1 MPSENWGKT
10 GISADV
16 LNAIRNQASDH
27 YRDYVPIVQPG
38 TNDVFTVGNVILDHV
53 DIRNEFLSVLPNV
66 IKDDSYFQYDFVNP
80 FEKFYYRGF
89 AEEADVIQHIF
100 VQGPDTVP
108 YDIADSESFTQNY
121 DPKVKTAYWYQRVK
135 YQQNWTISY
144 DELKMAFKNPAM
156 MDNFLENLR
165 RKSEYQKT
173 VYTWELC
180 QYMAMWL
187 YSFSNITNTSASN
200 LSGVISNLFIRWYTI
215 NNNTLYNSI
224 VSSNPVFIL
233 PHSSISTG
241 TILNYHITNLRDL
254 FGFNLNFI
262 LLQINNFTNC
272 INTNIIENYKSDV
285 ININIS
291 LLADR
296 NTFNYYDTLD
306 TTKVFDNP
314 QTLKYNFTRNIRQI
328 YGISPY
334 ATAIKGIIQSSNS
347 LEEGE

>member
-27 YRDYVPIVQPG
+27 YKDYVPIVQPG

-80 FEKFYYRGF
+80 FEKFYYRGW

-135 YQQNWTISY
+135 YQQNWSISY

-156 MDNFLENLR
+156 MNNFLENLR

-180 QYMAMWL
+180 QYMAYWL
-187 YSFSNITNTSASN
+187 NSLDISSAPSKSILDTFN
-200 LSGVISNLFIRWYTI
+200 GFIYRFYTYE
-215 NNNTLYNSI
+215 NNTLYGSI
-224 VSSNPVFIL
+224 VSEPIFLFDKYICTTNNL
-233 PHSSISTG
+233 
-241 TILNYHITNLRDL
+241 LNYHVTNLRDL
-254 FGFNLNFI
+254 LGIPLNFI
-262 LLQINNFTNC
+262 SLQRTNFSST
-272 INTNIIENYKSDV
+272 INTAIIENYTSSIFIDNV
-285 ININIS
+285 G
-291 LLADR
+291 LMCDR

-334 ATAIKGIIQSSNS
+334 ATAIKGVIQSTQS
-347 LEEGE
+347 EEGE

>member
-27 YRDYVPIVQPG
+27 YKDYVPIVQPG

-80 FEKFYYRGF
+80 FEKFYYRGW

-100 VQGPDTVP
+100 VQGPETVP

-135 YQQNWTISY
+135 YQQNWSISY

-156 MDNFLENLR
+156 MNNFLENLR

-180 QYMAMWL
+180 QYMASLL
-187 YSFSNITNTSASN
+187 YSFNNISILSSASFIG
-200 LSGVISNLFIRWYTI
+200 LFDLMISSTYTRL
-215 NNNTLYNSI
+215 NNSLYNNTVANQIYILNTNSLI
-224 VSSNPVFIL
+224 HTNLI
-233 PHSSISTG
+233 
-241 TILNYHITNLRDL
+241 NYHITNIKDL
-254 FGFNLNFI
+254 FNIKLGFIATNVSNFSSI
-262 LLQINNFTNC
+262 
-272 INTNIIENYKSDV
+272 INTNIIENYHVSILV
-285 ININIS
+285 PS
-291 LLADR
+291 YLLCDR

-334 ATAIKGIIQSSNS
+334 ATAIKGVIQGKQS
-347 LEEGE
+347 EEGE

>member
-27 YRDYVPIVQPG
+27 YKDYVPIVQPG

-121 DPKVKTAYWYQRVK
+121 DPKVKTSYRYQRVK
-135 YQQNWTISY
+135 YQQNWSISY

-156 MDNFLENLR
+156 MNNFLENLR

-180 QYMAMWL
+180 QYMAFWL
-187 YSFSNITNTSASN
+187 NKFANIHTARLNDINTMFSYF
-200 LSGVISNLFIRWYTI
+200 LSRYYA
-215 NNNTLYNSI
+215 NNTLYGSI
-224 VSSNPVFIL
+224 VSSDIVFL
-233 PHSSISTG
+233 LSRDSVYLRNL
-241 TILNYHITNLRDL
+241 LNYHITNLRDL
-254 FGFNLNFI
+254 FNFPLNFI
-262 LLQINNFTNC
+262 LMQHSNLSSI
-272 INTNIIENYKSDV
+272 INTNIIENFRSGIITDIY
-285 ININIS
+285 
-291 LLADR
+291 LMCDR

-334 ATAIKGIIQSSNS
+334 ATAIKGVVQSAQS
-347 LEEGE
+347 EAGE

>member
-1 MPSENWGKT
+1 MPTENWGKT

-53 DIRNEFLSVLPNV
+53 DIRNEFLNVLPNV

-80 FEKFYYRGF
+80 FEKFYYRGW

-108 YDIADSESFTQNY
+108 YDIADSDSFTQNY

-135 YQQNWTISY
+135 YQQNWSISY

-156 MDNFLENLR
+156 MDDFLLNLR
-165 RKSEYQKT
+165 QKSEYQKT

-180 QYMAMWL
+180 QYMAYWL
-187 YSFSNITNTSASN
+187 NS
-200 LSGVISNLFIRWYTI
+200 LDISTTPSKSILDVFNGFIYRLYTT
-215 NNNTLYNSI
+215 NNNTLYGSI
-224 VSSNPVFIL
+224 VSEPIFLLDKYAFIVNHL
-233 PHSSISTG
+233 
-241 TILNYHITNLRDL
+241 LNYHVTNLRDL
-254 FGFNLNFI
+254 LGIPLNFI
-262 LLQINNFTNC
+262 PLQLLNFSST
-272 INTNIIENYKSDV
+272 INTAIIENYNSSIIIDNV
-285 ININIS
+285 C
-291 LLADR
+291 LMCDR
-296 NTFNYYDTLD
+296 NTFSYYDTLD

-334 ATAIKGIIQSSNS
+334 ATAIKGVIQATQS
-347 LEEGE
+347 EEGE

>member
-27 YRDYVPIVQPG
+27 YKDYVPIVQPG

-80 FEKFYYRGF
+80 FEKFYYRGW

-135 YQQNWTISY
+135 YEQNWSISY

-180 QYMAMWL
+180 QYMASLL
-187 YSFSNITNTSASN
+187 YSFSNISILSSTSFIGLFDLLISSIYTRLNNSLYNNVVEDQIYILNSNSLIHSN
-200 LSGVISNLFIRWYTI
+200 LINYHVTNIKDLFDIKLAFIATNVSNF
-215 NNNTLYNSI
+215 
-224 VSSNPVFIL
+224 
-233 PHSSISTG
+233 SSI
-241 TILNYHITNLRDL
+241 
-254 FGFNLNFI
+254 
-262 LLQINNFTNC
+262 
-272 INTNIIENYKSDV
+272 INTNIIENYHASILV
-285 ININIS
+285 PS
-291 LLADR
+291 YLVCDR

-306 TTKVFDNP
+306 TTKVFNNP

-334 ATAIKGIIQSSNS
+334 ATAIKGVIQSSQ

>member
-80 FEKFYYRGF
+80 FEKFYYRGW

-135 YQQNWTISY
+135 YQQNWSISY

-156 MDNFLENLR
+156 MNNFLENLR

-180 QYMAMWL
+180 QYMASWL
-187 YSFSNITNTSASN
+187 YSLNNVSITTGANF
-200 LSGVISNLFIRWYTI
+200 LSIFNNFILRIY
-215 NNNTLYNSI
+215 NGNNTLYNTI
-224 VSSNPVFIL
+224 TAIPVFL
-233 PHSSISTG
+233 
-241 TILNYHITNLRDL
+241 LNLNSFQTSFLLGYHVTNLRDL
-254 FGFNLNFI
+254 LGIPLNFI
-262 LLQINNFTNC
+262 GLEYRDFSSS
-272 INTNIIENYKSDV
+272 INTAIIENYKSSIIV
-285 ININIS
+285 NNINIMC
-291 LLADR
+291 DT
-296 NTFNYYDTLD
+296 NTFSYYNTLD

-334 ATAIKGIIQSSNS
+334 ATAVKGVIQSSQS
-347 LEEGE
+347 EEGE

>member
-27 YRDYVPIVQPG
+27 YKDYVPIVQPG

-135 YQQNWTISY
+135 YQQNWSISY

-156 MDNFLENLR
+156 MDNFLENVR

-180 QYMAMWL
+180 QYMAFWL
-187 YSFSNITNTSASN
+187 NSLSHITTVTATQNNMFNEFTT
-200 LSGVISNLFIRWYTI
+200 RYYTAAY
-215 NNNTLYNSI
+215 NSLYDSI
-224 VSSNPVFIL
+224 VSFPVFL
-233 PHSSISTG
+233 LSSVYYQLDNL
-241 TILNYHITNLRDL
+241 LNYHITNLRELVGLPLD
-254 FGFNLNFI
+254 FI
-262 LLQINNFTNC
+262 LMQPIYFSNT
-272 INTNIIENYKSDV
+272 INTAIIENYNSSIV
-285 ININIS
+285 INGIA
-291 LLADR
+291 LMCDR
-296 NTFNYYDTLD
+296 NTFHYYDTLD

-334 ATAIKGIIQSSNS
+334 ATAIKGVIKNTQS
-347 LEEGE
+347 EEGE

>member
-16 LNAIRNQASDH
+16 LNAIRAQASTN
-27 YRDYVPIVQPG
+27 YQNYVPIVQPG

-53 DIRNEFLSVLPNV
+53 DIRNEFLNVLPNV
-66 IKDDSYFQYDFVNP
+66 IKDDSYFQYDFTNP
-80 FEKFYYRGF
+80 FEKFYYRGW

-100 VQGPDTVP
+100 VQGPETVP

-135 YQQNWTISY
+135 YQQNWSISY

-156 MDNFLENLR
+156 MDAFLLNLR
-165 RKSEYQKT
+165 QKSEYQKT

-180 QYMAMWL
+180 QYMAFWL
-187 YSFSNITNTSASN
+187 YTLNNINITSANNITELLSNFMYKYYTSQDSSLYN
-200 LSGVISNLFIRWYTI
+200 NIVSFPVFLLSHYALSLTTI
-215 NNNTLYNSI
+215 FNYHLDQLKTLYD
-224 VSSNPVFIL
+224 L
-233 PHSSISTG
+233 PLNIINIQPEAFSSI
-241 TILNYHITNLRDL
+241 
-254 FGFNLNFI
+254 
-262 LLQINNFTNC
+262 
-272 INTNIIENYKSDV
+272 INTNIIENYKS
-285 ININIS
+285 NIVTDIF
-291 LLADR
+291 LMCDR

-334 ATAIKGIIQSSNS
+334 ATAIKGVFQSTQS
-347 LEEGE
+347 EEGE

>member
-16 LNAIRNQASDH
+16 LNAIRAQASTN
-27 YRDYVPIVQPG
+27 YQNYVPIVQPG

-53 DIRNEFLSVLPNV
+53 DIRNEFLNVLPNV
-66 IKDDSYFQYDFVNP
+66 IKEDSYFQYDFVNP
-80 FEKFYYRGF
+80 FEKFYYRGV
-89 AEEADVIQHIF
+89 AEDADVIQHIF

-121 DPKVKTAYWYQRVK
+121 DPKVKTAYWYQRVN
-135 YQQNWTISY
+135 YQQNWSISY

-156 MDNFLENLR
+156 MNNFLENLR

-180 QYMAMWL
+180 QYMAFWL
-187 YSFSNITNTSASN
+187 NSLSNIERVSN
-200 LSGVISNLFIRWYTI
+200 NSI
-215 NNNTLYNSI
+215 NNILSNFIQRYYTFERNTLYGSI
-224 VSSNPVFIL
+224 VSSDIVFIL
-233 PHSSISTG
+233 SKNSAALENL
-241 TILNYHITNLRDL
+241 LNYHVTNLRDL
-254 FGFNLNFI
+254 FNLPLNFI
-262 LLQINNFTNC
+262 ITQHLNLSGI
-272 INTNIIENYKSDV
+272 INTNIIENFRSGIITDIYLMCDH
-285 ININIS
+285 
-291 LLADR
+291 

-314 QTLKYNFTRNIRQI
+314 QTLKFNFTRNIRQI

-334 ATAIKGIIQSSNS
+334 ATAIKGVIQSSRS
-347 LEEGE
+347 EEGE

>member
-27 YRDYVPIVQPG
+27 YKDYVPIVQPG

-80 FEKFYYRGF
+80 FEKFYYRGW

-135 YQQNWTISY
+135 YQQNWSISY

-156 MDNFLENLR
+156 MNNFLENLR

-180 QYMAMWL
+180 QYMAFWL
-187 YSFSNITNTSASN
+187 NSLNNITIITENSPNTVFNA
-200 LSGVISNLFIRWYTI
+200 LIYRYYTSY
-215 NNNTLYNSI
+215 NNTLYTSI
-224 VSSNPVFIL
+224 ASSDMVLIL
-233 PHSSISTG
+233 PRVVLNTFY
-241 TILNYHITNLRDL
+241 ILGYHITNIRDL
-254 FGFNLNFI
+254 FGFPLNFI
-262 LLQINNFTNC
+262 LIQPDNFANTINA
-272 INTNIIENYKSDV
+272 NIIEKFRENLITDIY
-285 ININIS
+285 
-291 LLADR
+291 LLCDR

-334 ATAIKGIIQSSNS
+334 ATAIKGVIQSSQS
-347 LEEGE
+347 EEGE

>member
-27 YRDYVPIVQPG
+27 CKDYVPIVQPG

-135 YQQNWTISY
+135 YQQNWSIAY
-144 DELKMAFKNPAM
+144 DELKLAFKNPAM
-156 MDNFLENLR
+156 MDAFLLNLR
-165 RKSEYQKT
+165 QKSEYQKT

-180 QYMAMWL
+180 QYMAFWL
-187 YSFSNITNTSASN
+187 NSLENINSNTANTIGSLFNNMLHRYYTTFHNTLYGSIVASDIIFIISKN
-200 LSGVISNLFIRWYTI
+200 AFYISNL
-215 NNNTLYNSI
+215 
-224 VSSNPVFIL
+224 
-233 PHSSISTG
+233 
-241 TILNYHITNLRDL
+241 LNFHIDL
-254 FGFNLNFI
+254 LNKLLNFPLNFI
-262 LLQINNFTNC
+262 MVQQDNFSVS
-272 INTNIIENYKSDV
+272 INTNIIENYKS
-285 ININIS
+285 NIVTDIY
-291 LLADR
+291 LMCDR
-296 NTFNYYDTLD
+296 NTFSYYDTLD
-306 TTKVFDNP
+306 TTNVFDNP

-334 ATAIKGIIQSSNS
+334 ATAIKGVIQSAQS
-347 LEEGE
+347 EAGE

>member
-27 YRDYVPIVQPG
+27 YKDYVPIVQPG

-80 FEKFYYRGF
+80 FEKFYYRGW

-108 YDIADSESFTQNY
+108 YDIADSESFTQHY

-135 YQQNWTISY
+135 YQQNWSISY

-156 MDNFLENLR
+156 MNNFLENLR

-180 QYMAMWL
+180 QYMAFWL
-187 YSFSNITNTSASN
+187 NSLSNIAYYESANTD
-200 LSGVISNLFIRWYTI
+200 
-215 NNNTLYNSI
+215 
-224 VSSNPVFIL
+224 IL
-233 PHSSISTG
+233 NGFMYRYYTG
-241 TILNYHITNLRDL
+241 TKNSLYGTTVAHPIFLLDTTFYTTWNLLNYHITDLRDL
-254 FGFNLNFI
+254 LGFPLDFI
-262 LLQINNFTNC
+262 LLQPYNFTDT
-272 INTNIIENYKSDV
+272 INTAIIENYKSS
-285 ININIS
+285 IITS
-291 LLADR
+291 TALMCDR
-296 NTFNYYDTLD
+296 NTFHYYDTLD

-314 QTLKYNFTRNIRQI
+314 QTLKYSFTRNIRQI

-334 ATAIKGIIQSSNS
+334 ATAIKGSMKSTQS
-347 LEEGE
+347 EAGE

>member
-80 FEKFYYRGF
+80 FEKFYYRGW

-135 YQQNWTISY
+135 YQQNWSISY

-156 MDNFLENLR
+156 MNNFLENVR

-180 QYMAMWL
+180 QYMAFWL
-187 YSFSNITNTSASN
+187 NQFTNIAINQSNNVNTLFSTF
-200 LSGVISNLFIRWYTI
+200 LIRYYTYG
-215 NNNTLYNSI
+215 NNTLYGSI
-224 VSSNPVFIL
+224 ASSDIVFL
-233 PHSSISTG
+233 LSRQSITLSN
-241 TILNYHITNLRDL
+241 LLSYHVTNLRDL
-254 FGFNLNFI
+254 FNLPLNFI
-262 LLQINNFTNC
+262 LLQHVNFSSI
-272 INTNIIENYKSDV
+272 INTNIIENFRGDIFSEIY
-285 ININIS
+285 
-291 LLADR
+291 LMCDR

-334 ATAIKGIIQSSNS
+334 ATAIKGVIQRSQS
-347 LEEGE
+347 EEGE

>member
-1 MPSENWGKT
+1 MPTQNWGKT

-27 YRDYVPIVQPG
+27 YKDYVPIVQPG

-53 DIRNEFLSVLPNV
+53 DIRNEFLNVLPNV
-66 IKDDSYFQYDFVNP
+66 IKEDAYFQYDFVNP
-80 FEKFYYRGF
+80 FEKYYYRGF

-108 YDIADSESFTQNY
+108 YDIADSESFTQHY

-144 DELKMAFKNPAM
+144 DELKMAFKNSAM

-180 QYMAMWL
+180 QYMAFYL
-187 YSFSNITNTSASN
+187 NSINTITSFTSTQNSIFN
-200 LSGVISNLFIRWYTI
+200 GFMNRYYTY
-215 NNNTLYNSI
+215 NNNSLYKTA
-224 VSSNPVFIL
+224 VSSPIFL
-233 PHSSISTG
+233 LDRSYYG
-241 TILNYHITNLRDL
+241 TSFLLNQHITNLRELLGEPLD
-254 FGFNLNFI
+254 FI
-262 LLQINNFTNC
+262 LIQYINFSDS
-272 INTNIIENYKSDV
+272 INTNIIENYKSS
-285 ININIS
+285 IITTIA
-291 LLADR
+291 LMCDR

-334 ATAIKGIIQSSNS
+334 ATAIKGVVQSTQS
-347 LEEGE
+347 EEGE

>member
-27 YRDYVPIVQPG
+27 YKDYVPIVQPG

-53 DIRNEFLSVLPNV
+53 DIRNEFLTVLPNV

-80 FEKFYYRGF
+80 FEKFYYRGW

-108 YDIADSESFTQNY
+108 YDIADSESFTQHY

-156 MDNFLENLR
+156 MDRFLENLR
-165 RKSEYQKT
+165 KKSEYQKT

-180 QYMAMWL
+180 QYMAFWL
-187 YSFSNITNTSASN
+187 NSLSNIHQYTSANTDIFNGFMYNHYTAPENSLYGATVAHPIFLLDTTFYTTRN
-200 LSGVISNLFIRWYTI
+200 L
-215 NNNTLYNSI
+215 
-224 VSSNPVFIL
+224 
-233 PHSSISTG
+233 
-241 TILNYHITNLRDL
+241 LNQRITNLRDL
-254 FGFNLNFI
+254 LGEPLDFI
-262 LLQINNFTNC
+262 LLQPANFYNT
-272 INTNIIENYKSDV
+272 INTAIIENYKSS
-285 ININIS
+285 IITS
-291 LLADR
+291 TALMCDR

-334 ATAIKGIIQSSNS
+334 ATAIKGIVQSTQS
-347 LEEGE
+347 EAGE

>member
-38 TNDVFTVGNVILDHV
+38 TNDVFKVGNVILDHV

-80 FEKFYYRGF
+80 FEKFYYRGW

-121 DPKVKTAYWYQRVK
+121 DPKVKTAYWYQRVN

-156 MDNFLENLR
+156 MNNFLENLR
-165 RKSEYQKT
+165 RKSGYQKT

-180 QYMAMWL
+180 QYMAFWL
-187 YSFSNITNTSASN
+187 NSLSNINYQVANSVLSLFNVFLYGYYTSNRNS
-200 LSGVISNLFIRWYTI
+200 
-215 NNNTLYNSI
+215 LY
-224 VSSNPVFIL
+224 
-233 PHSSISTG
+233 G
-241 TILNYHITNLRDL
+241 TIVAHPIFLFPPSFYYSNNLLSIHITNLRDL
-254 FGFNLNFI
+254 LGFPLDFI
-262 LLQINNFTNC
+262 LLQKENFTET
-272 INTNIIENYKSDV
+272 INTNIIENYKPALLTNQTVLLCDV
-285 ININIS
+285 
-291 LLADR
+291 

-306 TTKVFDNP
+306 TTNVFDNP
-314 QTLKYNFTRNIRQI
+314 QTLKCNFTRNIRQI

-334 ATAIKGIIQSSNS
+334 ATAIKGVIQSTTS
-347 LEEGE
+347 EEGE

>member
-1 MPSENWGKT
+1 MPTENWGKT

-38 TNDVFTVGNVILDHV
+38 TNDVFSVGNVILDHV
-53 DIRNEFLSVLPNV
+53 DIRNEFLNVLPNV
-66 IKDDSYFQYDFVNP
+66 IKDDQYFQYDFTNP
-80 FEKFYYRGF
+80 FEKFYYRGW

-135 YQQNWTISY
+135 YQQNWSISY
-144 DELKMAFKNPAM
+144 DELKMAFKNPPM
-156 MDNFLENLR
+156 MNNFLETLR

-180 QYMAMWL
+180 QYMACCL
-187 YSFSNITNTSASN
+187 NSLSNITVTQSNSTVNLISA
-200 LSGVISNLFIRWYTI
+200 LFAKWYT
-215 NNNTLYNSI
+215 NQNNTLYQSI
-224 VSSNPVFIL
+224 VSHPVFLL
-233 PHSSISTG
+233 PVQLFNLTYL
-241 TILNYHITNLRDL
+241 LNYHITNIRDL
-254 FGFNLNFI
+254 FNLSLDFIALQLDNFSRI
-262 LLQINNFTNC
+262 IN
-272 INTNIIENYKSDV
+272 INIIENYKS
-285 ININIS
+285 NIITHTY
-291 LLADR
+291 LMCDR

-306 TTKVFDNP
+306 TTKVFNNP

-334 ATAIKGIIQSSNS
+334 ATAIKGVIQGTQS
-347 LEEGE
+347 EEGE

>member
-27 YRDYVPIVQPG
+27 YKDYVPIVQPR

-80 FEKFYYRGF
+80 FEKFYYRGW

-135 YQQNWTISY
+135 YEQNWSISY
-144 DELKMAFKNPAM
+144 DELKMAFKNPVM
-156 MDNFLENLR
+156 MDNFLENVR

-180 QYMAMWL
+180 QYMVYWL
-187 YSFSNITNTSASN
+187 NSFSNIVFVSAPSFNTMMSSFFNRWYNTNSLYSSIVVSTPIFLLDVSSLSVDNLLNRHYDVLNSVCKLNPEFIFLQNSFLPNAINTAIIEKYRSN
-200 LSGVISNLFIRWYTI
+200 L
-215 NNNTLYNSI
+215 
-224 VSSNPVFIL
+224 
-233 PHSSISTG
+233 
-241 TILNYHITNLRDL
+241 ITRAYLM
-254 FGFNLNFI
+254 
-262 LLQINNFTNC
+262 
-272 INTNIIENYKSDV
+272 V
-285 ININIS
+285 
-291 LLADR
+291 DR

-306 TTKVFDNP
+306 TTKFFNNP

-334 ATAIKGIIQSSNS
+334 ATAIKGVIQSTQS
-347 LEEGE
+347 EEGE

>member
-27 YRDYVPIVQPG
+27 YKDYVPIVQPG

-66 IKDDSYFQYDFVNP
+66 IKDDSYFQYDFTNP
-80 FEKFYYRGF
+80 FEKFYYRGW
-89 AEEADVIQHIF
+89 AEETDVIQHIF

-108 YDIADSESFTQNY
+108 YDIADSDSFTQNY
-121 DPKVKTAYWYQRVK
+121 DPKVKTAYWYQRAK
-135 YQQNWTISY
+135 YQQNWSISY

-156 MDNFLENLR
+156 MNNFLENLR

-180 QYMAMWL
+180 QYMAFWL
-187 YSFSNITNTSASN
+187 NQFTNIAINQTNNFNDLFSNF
-200 LSGVISNLFIRWYTI
+200 LYRYYTYGS
-215 NNNTLYNSI
+215 NTLYDVIASSDIVFLLNRQSI
-224 VSSNPVFIL
+224 TLASLLS
-233 PHSSISTG
+233 
-241 TILNYHITNLRDL
+241 YHVTNLRDL
-254 FGFNLNFI
+254 FNLPLNFI
-262 LLQINNFTNC
+262 LLQPARFSSI
-272 INTNIIENYKSDV
+272 INTNIIENFRGE
-285 ININIS
+285 IIS
-291 LLADR
+291 EIYLMCDR

-334 ATAIKGIIQSSNS
+334 ATAIKGVIQGSQS
-347 LEEGE
+347 EEGE

>member
-27 YRDYVPIVQPG
+27 YKDYVPIVQPG

-53 DIRNEFLSVLPNV
+53 DVRNEFLSVLPNV

-135 YQQNWTISY
+135 YQQNWSISY
-144 DELKMAFKNPAM
+144 DELKIAFKNPAM
-156 MDNFLENLR
+156 MNNFLENLR

-180 QYMAMWL
+180 QYMASIL
-187 YSFSNITNTSASN
+187 YSFSNILAISSTSFIG
-200 LSGVISNLFIRWYTI
+200 LFDIMISYIYTRL
-215 NNNTLYNSI
+215 NNSLYNNI
-224 VSSNPVFIL
+224 VANQIFIL
-233 PHSSISTG
+233 NGNSLVH
-241 TILNYHITNLRDL
+241 
-254 FGFNLNFI
+254 
-262 LLQINNFTNC
+262 
-272 INTNIIENYKSDV
+272 TNIIEKYNGSILVPSY
-285 ININIS
+285 
-291 LLADR
+291 LLCDR

-334 ATAIKGIIQSSNS
+334 ATAIKGVIQRAQS
-347 LEEGE
+347 EAGE

>member
-1 MPSENWGKT
+1 MPTQNWGKT

-80 FEKFYYRGF
+80 FERFYYRGW
-89 AEEADVIQHIF
+89 AEESDVIQHIF
-100 VQGPDTVP
+100 VAGPDTVP

-135 YQQNWTISY
+135 YQQNWSISY

-156 MDNFLENLR
+156 MNNFLENVR
-165 RKSEYQKT
+165 RKSDYQKT

-180 QYMAMWL
+180 QYMAFWL
-187 YSFSNITNTSASN
+187 NSLSNIRSVISSSTTNLFNNFTYRYYTYITNTLYSN
-200 LSGVISNLFIRWYTI
+200 
-215 NNNTLYNSI
+215 I
-224 VSSNPVFIL
+224 VAQPVFL
-233 PHSSISTG
+233 FSLTMVA
-241 TILNYHITNLRDL
+241 TNVLLNYHITNLADL
-254 FGFNLNFI
+254 FNLELNYI
-262 LLQINNFTNC
+262 AIQKSALATT
-272 INTNIIENYKSDV
+272 INTSIIENFKS
-285 ININIS
+285 NIITDIY
-291 LLADR
+291 LMCDR

-306 TTKVFDNP
+306 TTKVFNNP
-314 QTLKYNFTRNIRQI
+314 QTLTYNYTRNIRQI

-334 ATAIKGIIQSSNS
+334 ATAIKAIIQPTQA
-347 LEEGE
+347 EEGE

>member
-27 YRDYVPIVQPG
+27 YKDYVPIVQPG

-66 IKDDSYFQYDFVNP
+66 IKDDSYFQYDFTNP
-80 FEKFYYRGF
+80 FEKFYYRGW

-135 YQQNWTISY
+135 YQQNWSISY

-156 MDNFLENLR
+156 MNNFLENLR

-180 QYMAMWL
+180 QYMACWL
-187 YSFSNITNTSASN
+187 NTLEN
-200 LSGVISNLFIRWYTI
+200 VYYVENTTPLLIFNDFMYRYYTVSQ
-215 NNNTLYNSI
+215 NTLYNSI
-224 VSSNPVFIL
+224 VAEPIFLMSQDFLITSY
-233 PHSSISTG
+233 S
-241 TILNYHITNLRDL
+241 LNYHITNLREL
-254 FGFNLNFI
+254 YGYPLNFI
-262 LLQINNFTNC
+262 TIQILAFTEN
-272 INTNIIENYKSDV
+272 INTSIIENYKS
-285 ININIS
+285 NIVTNIY
-291 LLADR
+291 LMCDR

-334 ATAIKGIIQSSNS
+334 ATAIKGAIQSSQS
-347 LEEGE
+347 EEGE

>member
-1 MPSENWGKT
+1 MPTQNWGKT

-66 IKDDSYFQYDFVNP
+66 IKDDQYFQYDFVNP
-80 FEKFYYRGF
+80 FEKFYYRGW

-100 VQGPDTVP
+100 VAGPDTVP

-135 YQQNWTISY
+135 YQQNWSISY
-144 DELKMAFKNPAM
+144 DELKMAFKNPPM
-156 MDNFLENLR
+156 MDNFLGNVR

-180 QYMAMWL
+180 QYMACCL
-187 YSFSNITNTSASN
+187 NSLSNITVTQSNSAVN
-200 LSGVISNLFIRWYTI
+200 LISALFAKWYT
-215 NNNTLYNSI
+215 NQNNTLYQSI
-224 VSSNPVFIL
+224 VSHPVFLL
-233 PHSSISTG
+233 PVQLFNLTYL
-241 TILNYHITNLRDL
+241 LNYHITNIRDL
-254 FGFNLNFI
+254 FNLSLDFIALQLDNFSKI
-262 LLQINNFTNC
+262 
-272 INTNIIENYKSDV
+272 INTNIIENYKS
-285 ININIS
+285 NIITTIY
-291 LLADR
+291 LMCDR

-314 QTLKYNFTRNIRQI
+314 QTLTYNYTRNIRQI

-334 ATAIKGIIQSSNS
+334 ATAIKGIVQATQS
-347 LEEGE
+347 EEGE

>member
-1 MPSENWGKT
+1 MPKQNWGKT

-27 YRDYVPIVQPG
+27 YKDYVPIMQPG

-53 DIRNEFLSVLPNV
+53 DIRNEFLNVLPNV
-66 IKDDSYFQYDFVNP
+66 IKEDAYFQYDFVNP

-89 AEEADVIQHIF
+89 AEDADVIQHIF

-108 YDIADSESFTQNY
+108 YDIADSESFTQHY
-121 DPKVKTAYWYQRVK
+121 DPKIKTAYWYQRVN
-135 YQQNWTISY
+135 YQQNWSISY

-156 MDNFLENLR
+156 MDTFLLNVR
-165 RKSEYQKT
+165 QKSEYQKT

-180 QYMAMWL
+180 QYMAFYL
-187 YSFSNITNTSASN
+187 NSINTTSFTTTQSSIFN
-200 LSGVISNLFIRWYTI
+200 GFINCYYTY
-215 NNNTLYNSI
+215 NNNSLYKTV
-224 VSSNPVFIL
+224 VSSPIFL
-233 PHSSISTG
+233 LDRSYYYTSFL
-241 TILNYHITNLRDL
+241 LNQHITNLRDL
-254 FGFNLNFI
+254 LGEPLDFI
-262 LLQINNFTNC
+262 LLQASNFSDS
-272 INTNIIENYKSDV
+272 INTNIIENYKSS
-285 ININIS
+285 IITTIA
-291 LLADR
+291 LMCDR

-334 ATAIKGIIQSSNS
+334 ATAIKGVIQSTQS
-347 LEEGE
+347 EEGE

>member
-27 YRDYVPIVQPG
+27 YKDYVPIVQPG
-38 TNDVFTVGNVILDHV
+38 TGDVFTVGNVILDHV

-135 YQQNWTISY
+135 YQQNWSISY

-156 MDNFLENLR
+156 MNNFLENLR

-180 QYMAMWL
+180 QYMAFWL
-187 YSFSNITNTSASN
+187 NQFANIHTARFNDINTMFSYFFSRYY
-200 LSGVISNLFIRWYTI
+200 G
-215 NNNTLYNSI
+215 NNSLYGSI
-224 VSSNPVFIL
+224 VSSDIVFL
-233 PHSSISTG
+233 LSRYSVYLRNL
-241 TILNYHITNLRDL
+241 LNYHITNLRDL
-254 FGFNLNFI
+254 FNLPLNFI
-262 LLQINNFTNC
+262 LMQHSS
-272 INTNIIENYKSDV
+272 INTNIIENFRSGIITDIY
-285 ININIS
+285 
-291 LLADR
+291 LMCDR

-334 ATAIKGIIQSSNS
+334 ATAIKGVVQSAQS
-347 LEEGE
+347 EAGE

>member
-27 YRDYVPIVQPG
+27 YKDYVPIVQPG

-135 YQQNWTISY
+135 YQQNWSISY

-156 MDNFLENLR
+156 MNNFLENLR

-180 QYMAMWL
+180 QYMAFWL
-187 YSFSNITNTSASN
+187 NKFANIHTARLNDINTMFSYF
-200 LSGVISNLFIRWYTI
+200 LSRYYA
-215 NNNTLYNSI
+215 NNTLYGSI
-224 VSSNPVFIL
+224 VSSDIVFL
-233 PHSSISTG
+233 LSRDSVYLRNL
-241 TILNYHITNLRDL
+241 LNYHITNLRDL
-254 FGFNLNFI
+254 FNFPLNFI
-262 LLQINNFTNC
+262 LMQHSNLSSI
-272 INTNIIENYKSDV
+272 INTNIIENFRSGIITDIY
-285 ININIS
+285 
-291 LLADR
+291 LMCDR

-334 ATAIKGIIQSSNS
+334 ATAIKGVVQSAQS
-347 LEEGE
+347 EAGE

>member
-1 MPSENWGKT
+1 MPTENWGKT

-80 FEKFYYRGF
+80 FEKFYYRGW

-135 YQQNWTISY
+135 YQQKWSISY

-156 MDNFLENLR
+156 MNNFLENLR

-180 QYMAMWL
+180 QYMACWL
-187 YSFSNITNTSASN
+187 YSLNNVTRITGTNPLSIFNT
-200 LSGVISNLFIRWYTI
+200 FITLIY
-215 NNNTLYNSI
+215 NCNHNTLYNTI
-224 VSSNPVFIL
+224 TAIPVFL
-233 PHSSISTG
+233 LDFSSFQSSYLLG
-241 TILNYHITNLRDL
+241 YHVTNLRDL
-254 FGFNLNFI
+254 LGIPLNFI
-262 LLQINNFTNC
+262 GLEYSGFSSS
-272 INTNIIENYKSDV
+272 INTKIIEKYKTSIIVDKV
-285 ININIS
+285 QIMC
-291 LLADR
+291 DT
-296 NTFNYYDTLD
+296 NTFSYYDTLD

-334 ATAIKGIIQSSNS
+334 ATAIKGVIQSSQS
-347 LEEGE
+347 KEGE

>member
-27 YRDYVPIVQPG
+27 YKDYVPIVQPG

-66 IKDDSYFQYDFVNP
+66 IKDDSYFQYDFTNP
-80 FEKFYYRGF
+80 FEKFYYRGW

-135 YQQNWTISY
+135 YQQNWSISY

-156 MDNFLENLR
+156 MNNFLENLR

-180 QYMAMWL
+180 QYMAFWL
-187 YSFSNITNTSASN
+187 STLNNITTITNNSLIN
-200 LSGVISNLFIRWYTI
+200 IFNEFIYRLYTYGE
-215 NNNTLYNSI
+215 NTLYGSI
-224 VSSNPVFIL
+224 VSEPIFLFDKYAFTSNNL
-233 PHSSISTG
+233 
-241 TILNYHITNLRDL
+241 LNYHVTNLRDL
-254 FGFNLNFI
+254 VGIPLNFI
-262 LLQINNFTNC
+262 PLQHFNSNSVINPA
-272 INTNIIENYKSDV
+272 IIENYNLSIFFD
-285 ININIS
+285 N
-291 LLADR
+291 LGLMCDR
-296 NTFNYYDTLD
+296 NTFNYYDTLY

-334 ATAIKGIIQSSNS
+334 ATAIKGVIQSSQS
-347 LEEGE
+347 EEGE

>member
-1 MPSENWGKT
+1 MPTENWGKT

-27 YRDYVPIVQPG
+27 YKDYVPIVQPG

-80 FEKFYYRGF
+80 FEKFYYRGW

-135 YQQNWTISY
+135 YQQNWSISY

-156 MDNFLENLR
+156 MDAFLLNLR
-165 RKSEYQKT
+165 QKSEYQKT
-173 VYTWELC
+173 VYTWGLC
-180 QYMAMWL
+180 QYMAYWL
-187 YSFSNITNTSASN
+187 NRLDISSVPSKN
-200 LSGVISNLFIRWYTI
+200 LLDIFNGFISRLYTTV
-215 NNNTLYNSI
+215 NNTLYGSI
-224 VSSNPVFIL
+224 VSEPIFLFDKYAFSTSNL
-233 PHSSISTG
+233 
-241 TILNYHITNLRDL
+241 LNYHVTNLRDL
-254 FGFNLNFI
+254 LGIPLNFI
-262 LLQINNFTNC
+262 LLERVNFSSI
-272 INTNIIENYKSDV
+272 INTAIIENYNTTIL
-285 ININIS
+285 INS
-291 LLADR
+291 VGLMCDR

-334 ATAIKGIIQSSNS
+334 ATAVKGLIQSTQS
-347 LEEGE
+347 EEGE

>member
-27 YRDYVPIVQPG
+27 YKDYVPIVQPG

-53 DIRNEFLSVLPNV
+53 DIRNEFLNVLPNV
-66 IKDDSYFQYDFVNP
+66 IKEDAYFQYDFVNP

-121 DPKVKTAYWYQRVK
+121 DPKVKTAYWYQRAK
-135 YQQNWTISY
+135 YQQNWSISY

-156 MDNFLENLR
+156 MDAFLLNLR
-165 RKSEYQKT
+165 QKSEYQKS

-180 QYMAMWL
+180 QYMAYWL
-187 YSFSNITNTSASN
+187 NSLENITTVSSSN
-200 LSGVISNLFIRWYTI
+200 FVNIFNSFISYLYTHD
-215 NNNTLYNSI
+215 TLYGKI
-224 VSSNPVFIL
+224 VTNPIFLLDKVSLYLSN
-233 PHSSISTG
+233 
-241 TILNYHITNLRDL
+241 ILNYHITNLRDL
-254 FGFNLNFI
+254 FGIPLNFI
-262 LLQINNFTNC
+262 ALQQMNFGGL
-272 INTNIIENYKSDV
+272 INTSIIENYKS
-285 ININIS
+285 NIMS
-291 LLADR
+291 TTYLMCDR

-334 ATAIKGIIQSSNS
+334 ATAIKGAIQGNQS
-347 LEEGE
+347 EEGE

>member
-1 MPSENWGKT
+1 MPNQNWGKT

-27 YRDYVPIVQPG
+27 YKDYVPIVQPG

-80 FEKFYYRGF
+80 FERFYYRGW
-89 AEEADVIQHIF
+89 AEESDVIQHIF
-100 VQGPDTVP
+100 VAGPDTVP
-108 YDIADSESFTQNY
+108 YDIADSESFTQHY

-135 YQQNWTISY
+135 YQQNWSISY

-156 MDNFLENLR
+156 MNNFLENLR

-180 QYMAMWL
+180 QYMAFWL
-187 YSFSNITNTSASN
+187 NSLNISSTVNTNAVEIFN
-200 LSGVISNLFIRWYTI
+200 NFIHDLYTYI
-215 NNNTLYNSI
+215 NNTPYGSI
-224 VSSNPVFIL
+224 VSAPVFL
-233 PHSSISTG
+233 LDRRTFFTNG
-241 TILNYHITNLRDL
+241 LLNYHVTNLRDL
-254 FGFNLNFI
+254 LGIPLNFI
-262 LLQINNFTNC
+262 PLQSANFSSN
-272 INTNIIENYKSDV
+272 INTAIIENYTSSIIFDD
-285 ININIS
+285 IC
-291 LLADR
+291 LMCDR

-314 QTLKYNFTRNIRQI
+314 QTLRYNFTRNIRQI

-334 ATAIKGIIQSSNS
+334 ATAIKGVIQNTQS
-347 LEEGE
+347 EAGE

>member
-1 MPSENWGKT
+1 MPTQNWGKT

-27 YRDYVPIVQPG
+27 YKDYVPIVQPG

-53 DIRNEFLSVLPNV
+53 DIRNEFLNVLPNV
-66 IKDDSYFQYDFVNP
+66 IKEDSYFQYDFVNP
-80 FEKFYYRGF
+80 FEKYYYRGW

-121 DPKVKTAYWYQRVK
+121 DPKVKTAYWYQRVN

-144 DELKMAFKNPAM
+144 DELKMAFKNPVM

-180 QYMAMWL
+180 QYMAFYL
-187 YSFSNITNTSASN
+187 NSINTTSFTTTQNSIFNE
-200 LSGVISNLFIRWYTI
+200 FINRYYTY
-215 NNNTLYNSI
+215 NNNSLYKAV
-224 VSSNPVFIL
+224 VSSPIFL
-233 PHSSISTG
+233 LDKSYYYTSLL
-241 TILNYHITNLRDL
+241 LNQHITNLRELLGEPLD
-254 FGFNLNFI
+254 FI
-262 LLQINNFTNC
+262 LIQYTNFSNT
-272 INTNIIENYKSDV
+272 INTVIIENYKSS
-285 ININIS
+285 IITNIA
-291 LLADR
+291 LMCDR

-314 QTLKYNFTRNIRQI
+314 QTLKFNFTRNIRQI

-334 ATAIKGIIQSSNS
+334 ATAIRGAIKSSRS
-347 LEEGE
+347 EEGE

>member
-27 YRDYVPIVQPG
+27 YKDYVPIVQPG

-53 DIRNEFLSVLPNV
+53 DIRNEFLNVLPNV

-135 YQQNWTISY
+135 YQQNWSISY

-156 MDNFLENLR
+156 MNNFLENLR

-180 QYMAMWL
+180 QYMAFWL
-187 YSFSNITNTSASN
+187 NQFTNIAINQSNNVNSLFSTF
-200 LSGVISNLFIRWYTI
+200 LLRYYTYD
-215 NNNTLYNSI
+215 NNTLYGSI
-224 VSSNPVFIL
+224 ASSDIVFL
-233 PHSSISTG
+233 LSRQSITLAS
-241 TILNYHITNLRDL
+241 LLSYHVTNLRDL
-254 FGFNLNFI
+254 FNLPLNFI
-262 LLQINNFTNC
+262 LLQHVNFSSI
-272 INTNIIENYKSDV
+272 INTNIIENFRGKIFSEIY
-285 ININIS
+285 
-291 LLADR
+291 LMCDR

-334 ATAIKGIIQSSNS
+334 ATAIKGVIKSSQS
-347 LEEGE
+347 EEGE

>member
-27 YRDYVPIVQPG
+27 YKDYVPIVQPG

-135 YQQNWTISY
+135 YQQNWSISY

-156 MDNFLENLR
+156 MNNFLENLR

-180 QYMAMWL
+180 QYMAFWL
-187 YSFSNITNTSASN
+187 NQFANIHTARLNDINTMFSYF
-200 LSGVISNLFIRWYTI
+200 LSRYYA
-215 NNNTLYNSI
+215 NNTLYGSI
-224 VSSNPVFIL
+224 VSSDIVFL
-233 PHSSISTG
+233 LSRDSVYLRNL
-241 TILNYHITNLRDL
+241 LNYHITNLRDL
-254 FGFNLNFI
+254 FNLPLNFI
-262 LLQINNFTNC
+262 LMQHSNLSSI
-272 INTNIIENYKSDV
+272 INTNIIENFRSGIITDIY
-285 ININIS
+285 
-291 LLADR
+291 LMCDR

-334 ATAIKGIIQSSNS
+334 ATAIKGVVQSAQS
-347 LEEGE
+347 EAGE